1 MSRPRV
7 CVLIEAGSDAG
18 RNPLLS
24 PLGAAL
30 AARGAECTAFDAT
43 APWSP
48 AHLPTADVFLIK
60 GGDPAVLCA
69 AGAVADA
76 GGTCLNGLDT
86 TLRVI
91 DKARVL
97 ALLGRAGLPV
107 PATTVAADADAV
119 AGLLRTA
126 GAPRFVKPLC
136 GRLGRGA
143 GVLSPGERPAGAGP
157 WLVQE
162 VVDGPGYDY
171 KVCGVGGRAAV
182 LRVHVEPG
190 RLDVPRVPVP
200 HPDPGLVL
208 LGLRTAEVCGLV
220 CWGVDVVTGA
230 DGPVVVDVNT
240 FPGYRGVPDAA
251 AWIADAALATAGVRV
266 DGGGRPVC
274 AW

>member
-7 CVLIEAGSDAG
+7 CVLIEAGADPG
-18 RNPLLS
+18 RNPLLR
-24 PLGAAL
+24 PLRSAL
-30 AARGAECTAFDAT
+30 AARGARCTAFDAT

-48 AHLPTADVFLIK
+48 CDLPPAEVFLIK
-60 GGDPAVLCA
+60 GGDPAVLGA

-76 GGTCLNGLDT
+76 GGVCLNGLDT
-86 TLRVI
+86 TLRVV

-97 ALLGRAGLPV
+97 SLLGRAGLPV

-119 AGLLRTA
+119 AGLLRAA

-136 GRLGRGA
+136 GRLGRGT
-143 GVLSPGERPAGAGP
+143 GVLSPGERPEGAGP

-171 KVCGVGGRAAV
+171 KVCGVGRRAAV
-182 LRVHVEPG
+182 LRVRVEPG

-200 HPDPGLVL
+200 HPDPCLTR

-220 CWGVDVVTGA
+220 CWGIDVVVGA

-251 AWIADAALATAGVRV
+251 VWIADAALATADTRV
-266 DGGGRPVC
+266 GGGRP
-274 AW
+274 AWAY

>member
-1 MSRPRV
+1 MV
-7 CVLIEAGSDAG
+7 EAGSDAG
-18 RNPLLS
+18 RNPLLR

-30 AARGAECTAFDAT
+30 AARGASCMAFDAT
-43 APWSP
+43 APWTP
-48 AHLPTADVFLIK
+48 ADLPAADVFLIK

-76 GGTCLNGLDT
+76 GGACLNDLAA
-86 TLRVI
+86 TLRGI

-97 ALLGRAGLPV
+97 ALLDRAGLPV

-126 GAPRFVKPLC
+126 ATPRFVKPLR

-143 GVLSPGERPAGAGP
+143 GVLCPGERPAGAGP

-162 VVDGPGYDY
+162 VIDGPGFDY
-171 KVCGVGGRAAV
+171 KVCGVGGLAAV
-182 LRVHVEPG
+182 LRVRVEPG

-200 HPDPGLVL
+200 DPDPGLVR
-208 LGLRTAEVCGLV
+208 LGLRTADVCGLL
-220 CWGVDVVTGA
+220 CWGVDVVTCA
-230 DGPVVVDVNT
+230 DGPVIVDVNT

-251 AWIADAALATAGVRV
+251 DWIADAALATAGAARS
-266 DGGGRPVC
+266 PV
-274 AW
+274 